1 MIMKKSNLFILLGA
15 LFTLGLP
22 IGLIALPNK
31 YISVEEFQVNQRET
45 IKSLDAG
52 TYNYKTVIFDEFF
65 DEVMVIDT
73 GIKVANRS
81 SRTSDIQWVKSDQS
95 GFKNANYQR
104 GISSAKVEQNKLI
117 ITVSDASAL
126 GSPIILYSPSL
137 NKISFENVGVF
148 TLVNTVLDSLEI
160 GLTVASVDVGE
171 SNHLK
176 KLIIQAQQGSNVNVK
191 AEDIDDATYVL
202 STNSTVRSYL
212 DTCNRLTIQGDNTS
226 TVVISP
232 LYEGRV
238 SADNTSKYV
247 RQSTYNYMTF
257 NDEIGTIM
265 IENTTM
271 NKIKGNKDRLKLN
284 MPIKQIEKTLANIV
298 VD

>member
-1 MIMKKSNLFILLGA
+1 MKKSNLFILLGA
-15 LFTLGLP
+15 LFTLGLL

-31 YISVEEFQVNQRET
+31 YVSVEEFQVNQRET
-45 IKSLDAG
+45 IKSLDAD

-95 GFKNANYQR
+95 GFKNANNER
-104 GISSAKVEQNKLI
+104 GIRSAKVEQNKLI

-137 NKISFENVGVF
+137 TKISFENVGVF
-148 TLVNTVLDSLEI
+148 KLVNTVLDSLEI

-176 KLIIQAQQGSNVNVK
+176 KLKIQAQQGSNVNVK
-191 AEDIDDATYVL
+191 AANIDDATYVL
-202 STNSTVRSYL
+202 SMNSTVRSYL
-212 DTCNRLTIQGDNTS
+212 DTCNRLTIQGDSSS
-226 TVVISP
+226 TVVIS
-232 LYEGRV
+232 LLDEGRE
-238 SADNTSKYV
+238 SADNTSRYV

-257 NDEIGTIM
+257 NDEMGTIM

-271 NKIKGNKDRLKLN
+271 NRIKGNKDRLKLN
-284 MPIKQIEKTLANIV
+284 MPIKQIEKTLASIEAN
-298 VD
+298 

>member
-1 MIMKKSNLFILLGA
+1 MKKSNLFILLGA

-137 NKISFENVGVF
+137 TGFFRNRIN
-148 TLVNTVLDSLEI
+148 
-160 GLTVASVDVGE
+160 
-171 SNHLK
+171 
-176 KLIIQAQQGSNVNVK
+176 GS
-191 AEDIDDATYVL
+191 
-202 STNSTVRSYL
+202 
-212 DTCNRLTIQGDNTS
+212 
-226 TVVISP
+226 
-232 LYEGRV
+232 
-238 SADNTSKYV
+238 
-247 RQSTYNYMTF
+247 
-257 NDEIGTIM
+257 
-265 IENTTM
+265 
-271 NKIKGNKDRLKLN
+271 
-284 MPIKQIEKTLANIV
+284 
-298 VD
+298 